1 MTEPSGH
8 NNANR
13 EPPRHFTDVE
23 DWSAGQ
29 LTDLLDL
36 ADEISGDPERW
47 FGSLPGRLLVNLFY
61 EPSTRTR
68 LSFEIAA
75 KRLGMHV
82 ANVSSTGSSVEKGES
97 LEDTFHTVQ
106 AMSPDCVVLRHP
118 DPGTAKHLAG
128 IADDGVHVINA
139 GDGIAAHPSQALLD
153 ALTLRQAFGD
163 LGEVT
168 LVMAGDIRHSRV
180 ARSAISLLSKLGIRE
195 IRLCGPEAFVPEPH
209 ALAAAGAPVTV
220 VEHLDDALDGAD
232 AIMMLRIQKERI
244 RDVSIPDRDD
254 YHRAWGLRPEH
265 IERAAPGCRVLHP
278 GPMNRGVEIDSGV
291 ADGPHSLIRAQV
303 RNGLYARM
311 ALLLRLVDAEQP
323 PP

>member
-1 MTEPSGH
+1 MTEPPAQTNPTGQF
-8 NNANR
+8 
-13 EPPRHFTDVE
+13 PKHFIDVE
-23 DWSAGQ
+23 DWSPAQ
-29 LTDLLDL
+29 LTALLDL
-36 ADEISGDPERW
+36 ADDVSGDPGKW
-47 FGSLPGRLLVNLFY
+47 FGARPGRLLINLFY

-82 ANVSSTGSSVEKGES
+82 ANVSSTGSSVEKGEC

-106 AMSPDCVVLRHP
+106 AMAPDCVVLRHP
-118 DPGTAKHLAG
+118 DPGTARRLAE
-128 IADDGVHVINA
+128 IAEEAVHVINA

-163 LGEVT
+163 LGDVK

-180 ARSAISLLSKLGIRE
+180 ARSAISLLTRLGIGE
-195 IRLCGPEAFVPEPH
+195 IRLCGPEAFVPEP
-209 ALAAAGAPVTV
+209 ASLAATDAPVAV
-220 VEHLDDALDGAD
+220 FENLDDAMEGAN

-244 RDVSIPDRDD
+244 SDIAIPGRED

-265 IERAAPGCRVLHP
+265 IERAAPGCKVLHP
-278 GPMNRGVEIDSGV
+278 GPMNRGVEITPEV

-311 ALLLRLVDAEQP
+311 ALLLRLVDAGQAGP
-323 PP
+323 